1 MKKRIL
7 SGVGA
12 GLLCMGCGLAL
23 ALDPADMARFAKAG
37 ISSATIQTIIEEK
50 AVETC
55 AFTVDE
61 IIDLKKS
68 GMSDE
73 AIRGIVRQGSFMKGP
88 RKIVYGETT
97 KSLKSITPE
106 DMIRLKKA
114 GISDQTLTE
123 IARGNMD
130 RDNVEHR
137 RAWDMLDSMGL
148 IVDERSAGPVPVD

>member
-1 MKKRIL
+1 MKKRIV
-7 SGVGA
+7 SSFGIGI
-12 GLLCMGCGLAL
+12 LCMGCGLAL
-23 ALDPADMARFAKAG
+23 ALDPADMARLAKAG
-37 ISSATIQTIIEEK
+37 ISSATIQTVIEEK

-73 AIRGIVRQGSFMKGP
+73 AIQGIVRHGSFMKGP
-88 RKIVYGETT
+88 QQIVYGETT
-97 KSLKSITPE
+97 KSLKTITPG

-130 RDNVEHR
+130 RDDAEHQ
-137 RAWDMLDSMGL
+137 RAWDMLESMGL
-148 IVDERSAGPVPVD
+148 IVDDRSAAPVPVD